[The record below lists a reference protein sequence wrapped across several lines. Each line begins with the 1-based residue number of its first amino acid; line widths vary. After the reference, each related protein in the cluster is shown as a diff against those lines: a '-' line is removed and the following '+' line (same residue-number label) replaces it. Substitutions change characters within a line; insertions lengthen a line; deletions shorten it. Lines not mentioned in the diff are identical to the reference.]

1 MVLPLRHDNK
11 KNAMLLNKI
20 LMQVPTA
27 TPDTAAANKIK
38 EATNAVTSQV
48 DSLAN
53 QLHPDSIAAMTPE
66 KIVDKFKYLDL
77 GSLVTSL
84 SSQLVSLAL
93 RILAAVVIFYLGKFV
108 INKIYSVVRAIM
120 VAKGLDRSLTSFVL
134 SFIKITLLFLLII
147 TVIGVLGIET
157 SSFIAIFAS
166 AGVAIGMA
174 LSGTLQNFAGGVLI
188 LLLKPY
194 KVGDYIEQ
202 GELKGTVKEIQI
214 FHTVINTYNNDR
226 IVIPNGGLSTSSLKN
241 FSAEPYHRVEWRVGI
256 TYGDDIDVARKV
268 LLGILAADERIVHTD
283 ADVKE
288 TEQPQEAAPSTEQHE
303 NLPWWKRLFHW
314 HRQRVEQWNETQE
327 AQLAALVPKPNY
339 APSVNIES
347 LDESQVTLIVR
358 AWTEIANYWQ
368 VLYDV
373 NECIYKQLPQH
384 GVRFP
389 FPQLDIHLQQ
399 GDSNLDK
406 S

>member
-1 MVLPLRHDNK
+1 M
-11 KNAMLLNKI
+11 LNKI
-20 LMQVPTA
+20 LMQIPVA
-27 TPDTAAANKIK
+27 APDTAAANKIK
-38 EATNAVTSQV
+38 EATNVVTAHV

-53 QLHPDSIAAMTPE
+53 QLHPDSIAAMTPD

-84 SSQLVSLAL
+84 SSQLISLGL
-93 RILAAVVIFYLGKFV
+93 RILAAILIFYIGKFI

-120 VAKGLDRSLTSFVL
+120 IRKDFDRSLISFLL

-194 KVGDYIEQ
+194 KVGDYIEV
-202 GELKGTVKEIQI
+202 GELKGTVREIQI
-214 FHTVINTYNNDR
+214 FNTIINTYNNDR
-226 IVIPNGGLSTSSLKN
+226 IVIPNGGLATSSLKN

-256 TYGDDIDVARKV
+256 SYGDDVDTARKV
-268 LLGILAADERIVHTD
+268 ALDILATDARIVHTD

-288 TEQPQEAAPSTEQHE
+288 EEQQAEESHEEQVDTPM
-303 NLPWWKRLFHW
+303 PWWKRLFHW
-314 HRQRVEQWNETQE
+314 HRRRAEELREEHE
-327 AQLAALVPKPNY
+327 AKLASLIPKPNY
-339 APSVNIES
+339 SPSVNVES
-347 LDESQVTLIVR
+347 LDDSQVTLIVR
-358 AWTEIANYWQ
+358 AWTEIPNYWQ

-373 NECIYKQLPQH
+373 NEQIYKQFPQH
-384 GVRFP
+384 GIHFP
-389 FPQLDIHLQQ
+389 FPQMDVHV
-399 GDSNLDK
+399 NN
-406 S
+406 